1 MPQDVVEIIMHN
13 ELWMLLRPYRPLLI
27 GALLLQAVAGFS
39 SLVPWLALYQ
49 LIVSFPSTNTFW
61 LTIAVIGGIV
71 WLISQTI
78 AFHLTHL
85 MDAKL
90 TYQLRLA
97 LSEKMQKLPLNWFVS
112 QGKNGINQYV
122 QRDIKALHQLIAHA
136 PADIVQ
142 LMVVPVIAIIVL
154 STLNPFLLVFS
165 LIPLIIAYFC
175 FKQTQS
181 SRYQTYCEQRDEAM
195 KKLFED
201 YQLLA
206 ENPLVARQ
214 FPHKGIVDKTEKAL
228 FNFVFHFQNWVKRVG
243 LLGSLTQLLLSAT
256 LLTGWLLLG
265 ATIFEQALPL
275 ADLLLFILLLR
286 RIAEPVMA
294 MGHGGDALRV
304 AKKSAQRIQ
313 QLLNQPE
320 MQYGDLSTETISH
333 AVALTAHSV
342 CLSYGDKEILNNINF
357 EIKKGEFIAIVGPS
371 GAGKSSLLQ
380 LIARFMDVTSGEIF
394 VENKRLQTYSRNALN
409 QITTVVM
416 QNSQP
421 LPYSIK
427 DNLLLFNPHC
437 SEEQLQSAM
446 NETYFAEVVTNLP
459 RGLSTLINDETP
471 LSGGEAQRLAIA
483 RAFIA
488 NSPLLLADE
497 PSSALDPDN
506 AQHIF
511 NALKNKTMTRIIV
524 THSLVLAQQ
533 ANRVIF
539 MVDGRLVAM
548 GNHDDLLLNCER
560 YSDFVQKQGE
570 QNED

>member
-1 MPQDVVEIIMHN
+1 MYN
-13 ELWMLLRPYRPLLI
+13 ELWALLRPYRPLLI

-49 LIVSFPSTNTFW
+49 LLLSFPSSNTLW
-61 LTIAVIGGIV
+61 LTIAVIGGVV

-97 LSEKMQKLPLNWFVS
+97 LSEKMQKLPLNWFVN
-112 QGKNGINQYV
+112 QGKNGVNQYV

-142 LMVVPVIAIIVL
+142 FIVVPIIAIMVL
-154 STLNPFLLVFS
+154 STLNLSLLLFA

-181 SRYQTYCEQRDEAM
+181 SRYQIYCEQRDNAM
-195 KKLFED
+195 KTLFED

-214 FPHKGIVDKTEKAL
+214 FPHKGIISKTEKAL

-265 ATIFEQALPL
+265 AVTFEQRLPL

-294 MGHGGDALRV
+294 MGHGGDALRI
-304 AKKSAQRIQ
+304 AKQSALRIQ
-313 QLLNQPE
+313 QLLQQSE
-320 MQYGDLSTETISH
+320 MQYGEQSVEGISH
-333 AVALTAHSV
+333 HVALTADSV
-342 CLSYGDKEILNNINF
+342 CLFYGDKKILDNISF

-380 LIARFMDVTSGEIF
+380 LIARFMDATSGEILI
-394 VENKRLQTYSRNALN
+394 ENKRLQAYSRHALN

-427 DNLLLFNPHC
+427 DNLLLFNPYC
-437 SEEQLQSAM
+437 SEEQLQSAI
-446 NETYFAEVVTNLP
+446 NETRFAEVIELLP
-459 RGLSTLINDETP
+459 QGLSTIINDKMP

-488 NSPLLLADE
+488 NSPMLLADE

-511 NALKNKTMTRIIV
+511 NALKNKTMTRIVV
-524 THSLVLAQQ
+524 THSLALAQQ
-533 ANRVIF
+533 VNRVIF
-539 MVDGRLVAM
+539 MADGRLVAM
-548 GNHDDLLLNCER
+548 GNHDDLLLECER
-560 YSDFVQKQGE
+560 YRDFVQKQGE

>member
-1 MPQDVVEIIMHN
+1 MHN
-13 ELWMLLRPYRPLLI
+13 ELWALLRPYRPLLI
-27 GALLLQAVAGFS
+27 GALLLQVVAGFS

-49 LIVSFPSTNTFW
+49 LLLSFPSSNTLW
-61 LTIAVIGGIV
+61 LTIAVIGGMV

-112 QGKNGINQYV
+112 QGKNGVNQYV

-142 LMVVPVIAIIVL
+142 FIVVPVIAIVVL
-154 STLNPFLLVFS
+154 SILNISLLLFAV
-165 LIPLIIAYFC
+165 IPLIIAYFC

-181 SRYQTYCEQRDEAM
+181 SRYQTYCEQRDNAM
-195 KKLFED
+195 KTLFED

-214 FPHKGIVDKTEKAL
+214 FPHKGIISKTEKAL

-265 ATIFEQALPL
+265 VVTFEQRLPL

-294 MGHGGDALRV
+294 MGHGGDALRI
-304 AKKSAQRIQ
+304 AKQSAQQIQ
-313 QLLNQPE
+313 QLLQQSE
-320 MQYGDLSTETISH
+320 MQYGEQSVEGISH
-333 AVALTAHSV
+333 QVALTADSV
-342 CLSYGDKEILNNINF
+342 CLSYGDKKILNNINF

-380 LIARFMDVTSGEIF
+380 LIARFMDATSGEILI
-394 VENKRLQTYSRNALN
+394 ENKRLQAYSRHALN

-427 DNLLLFNPHC
+427 DNLLLFNPDC
-437 SEEQLQSAM
+437 NEEQLQSAI
-446 NETYFAEVVTNLP
+446 NETHFAEVIELLP
-459 RGLSTLINDETP
+459 QGLSTIINDETP

-511 NALKNKTMTRIIV
+511 NALKNKTMTRIVV
-524 THSLVLAQQ
+524 THSLALAQQ
-533 ANRVIF
+533 VNRVIF
-539 MVDGRLVAM
+539 MADGKLVAM
-548 GNHDDLLLNCER
+548 GNHDDLLLECER
-560 YSDFVQKQGE
+560 YRDFVQKQGE

>member
-1 MPQDVVEIIMHN
+1 MHN
-13 ELWMLLRPYRPLLI
+13 ELWALLRPYRPLLI

-49 LIVSFPSTNTFW
+49 LLLSFPSNNTLW
-61 LTIAVIGGIV
+61 LTIAVVGGVV

-90 TYQLRLA
+90 TYQLRLT
-97 LSEKMQKLPLNWFVS
+97 LSEKMQRLPLNWFIS
-112 QGKNGINQYV
+112 QGKNGVNQYV
-122 QRDIKALHQLIAHA
+122 QHDIKALHQLIAHA

-142 LMVVPVIAIIVL
+142 FIVVPVIAIIVL
-154 STLNPFLLVFS
+154 SILNLSLLLFAF
-165 LIPLIIAYFC
+165 IPLIIAYFC

-181 SRYQTYCEQRDEAM
+181 SHYQTYCEQRDRAM
-195 KKLFED
+195 KTLFED
-201 YQLLA
+201 YQRLA
-206 ENPLVARQ
+206 ENPLIARQ
-214 FPHKGIVDKTEKAL
+214 FPHKGIISKTEKAL

-243 LLGSLTQLLLSAT
+243 LLGSLTQILLSAT

-265 ATIFEQALPL
+265 TVIFEQVLPL

-294 MGHGGDALRV
+294 MGHGGDALRM

-313 QLLNQPE
+313 QLLQQPE
-320 MQYGDLSTETISH
+320 MQYGEQLLEQISH
-333 AVALTAHSV
+333 HVTLKVHSV
-342 CLSYGDKEILNNINF
+342 CLSYGDKKILDNINF

-371 GAGKSSLLQ
+371 GAGKSTLLQ
-380 LIARFMDVTSGEIF
+380 LIARFMDATSGEILI
-394 VENKRLQTYSRNALN
+394 ENKRLQTYSRHALN
-409 QITTVVM
+409 KITTVVM

-427 DNLLLFNPHC
+427 DNLLLFNPDC
-437 SEEQLQSAM
+437 SEEQLQSVI
-446 NETYFAEVVTNLP
+446 NETAFAEVIKRLP
-459 RGLSTLINDETP
+459 QGLSTIINDEMP

-506 AQHIF
+506 AQYIF
-511 NALKNKTMTRIIV
+511 NALKNKTMTRIVV

-533 ANRVIF
+533 VNRVIF

-548 GNHDDLLLNCER
+548 GNHNDLLLESEHYR
-560 YSDFVQKQGE
+560 DFIQKQGE
-570 QNED
+570 QNEG

>member
-1 MPQDVVEIIMHN
+1 MHN
-13 ELWMLLRPYRPLLI
+13 ELWALLRPYRPLLI

-49 LIVSFPSTNTFW
+49 LLLSFPSSNTLW
-61 LTIAVIGGIV
+61 LTIAVIGGVV

-112 QGKNGINQYV
+112 QGKNGVNQYV

-142 LMVVPVIAIIVL
+142 FIVVPVIAIMVL
-154 STLNPFLLVFS
+154 SILNLSLLLFA

-181 SRYQTYCEQRDEAM
+181 SRYQTYCEQRDSAM
-195 KKLFED
+195 KALFED

-214 FPHKGIVDKTEKAL
+214 FPHKGIISKTEKAL

-265 ATIFEQALPL
+265 AVTFEQTLPL

-294 MGHGGDALRV
+294 MGHGGDALRI

-313 QLLNQPE
+313 QLLQQPE
-320 MQYGDLSTETISH
+320 IQYGEQSVESISH
-333 AVALTAHSV
+333 HVALTADSV
-342 CLSYGDKEILNNINF
+342 CLSYGDKKILNNINF

-380 LIARFMDVTSGEIF
+380 LIARFMDATSGEILI
-394 VENKRLQTYSRNALN
+394 ENKRLQAYSRHALN

-427 DNLLLFNPHC
+427 DNLLLFNPDC
-437 SEEQLQSAM
+437 NEEQLQSAI
-446 NETYFAEVVTNLP
+446 NDTHFAEVIELLP
-459 RGLSTLINDETP
+459 QGLSTIINDEMP

-511 NALKNKTMTRIIV
+511 NALKNKTMTRIVV
-524 THSLVLAQQ
+524 THSLALAQQ
-533 ANRVIF
+533 VNRVIF
-539 MVDGRLVAM
+539 MVDGKLVAM
-548 GNHDDLLLNCER
+548 GNHDDLLLECER
-560 YSDFVQKQGE
+560 YRDFVQKQGE

>member
-1 MPQDVVEIIMHN
+1 MHN
-13 ELWMLLRPYRPLLI
+13 ELWALLRPYRPLLI
-27 GALLLQAVAGFS
+27 GALLLQVVAGFS

-49 LIVSFPSTNTFW
+49 LLLSFPSSNTLW
-61 LTIAVIGGIV
+61 LTIAVIGGVV

-142 LMVVPVIAIIVL
+142 FIVVPVIAIIVL
-154 STLNPFLLVFS
+154 STINLFLLLFA

-181 SRYQTYCEQRDEAM
+181 SRYQVYCEQRDSAM
-195 KKLFED
+195 KTLFED

-214 FPHKGIVDKTEKAL
+214 FPHKGIISKTEKAL

-265 ATIFEQALPL
+265 AVTFEQRLPL

-294 MGHGGDALRV
+294 MGHGGDALRI
-304 AKKSAQRIQ
+304 AKQSAQRTQ
-313 QLLNQPE
+313 QLLQQSE
-320 MQYGDLSTETISH
+320 MQYGEQSVEGISH
-333 AVALTAHSV
+333 QVALTADSV
-342 CLSYGDKEILNNINF
+342 CLSYGDKKILNNINF

-380 LIARFMDVTSGEIF
+380 LIARFMDATSGEILI
-394 VENKRLQTYSRNALN
+394 ENKRLQAYSRHALN

-427 DNLLLFNPHC
+427 DNLLLFNPNC
-437 SEEQLQSAM
+437 NEEQLQSVI
-446 NETYFAEVVTNLP
+446 NETHFAEVIELLP
-459 RGLSTLINDETP
+459 QGLSTIINDETP

-511 NALKNKTMTRIIV
+511 NALKNKTMTRIVV
-524 THSLVLAQQ
+524 THSLALAQQ
-533 ANRVIF
+533 VNRVIF
-539 MVDGRLVAM
+539 MADGRLVAM
-548 GNHDDLLLNCER
+548 GNHDDLLLECER
-560 YSDFVQKQGE
+560 YRDFVQKQGE

>member
-1 MPQDVVEIIMHN
+1 MHN
-13 ELWMLLRPYRPLLI
+13 ELWALLRPYRPLLI
-27 GALLLQAVAGFS
+27 GALLLQVVAGFS

-49 LIVSFPSTNTFW
+49 LLLSFPSSNTLW
-61 LTIAVIGGIV
+61 LTIAVIGGVV

-142 LMVVPVIAIIVL
+142 FIVVPVIAIIVL
-154 STLNPFLLVFS
+154 STVNLFLLLFA

-181 SRYQTYCEQRDEAM
+181 SRYQAYCEQRDSAM
-195 KKLFED
+195 KTLFED

-214 FPHKGIVDKTEKAL
+214 FPHKGIISKTEKAL

-265 ATIFEQALPL
+265 AVTFEQRLPL

-294 MGHGGDALRV
+294 MGHGGDALRI
-304 AKKSAQRIQ
+304 AKQSAQRTQ
-313 QLLNQPE
+313 QLLQQSE
-320 MQYGDLSTETISH
+320 MQYGEQSVEGISH
-333 AVALTAHSV
+333 QVALTADSV
-342 CLSYGDKEILNNINF
+342 CLSYGDKKILNNINF

-380 LIARFMDVTSGEIF
+380 LIARFMDATSGEILI
-394 VENKRLQTYSRNALN
+394 ENKRLQAYSRHALN

-427 DNLLLFNPHC
+427 DNLLLFNPNC
-437 SEEQLQSAM
+437 NEEQLQSVI
-446 NETYFAEVVTNLP
+446 NETHFAEVIELLP
-459 RGLSTLINDETP
+459 QGLSTIINDETP

-506 AQHIF
+506 AKHIF
-511 NALKNKTMTRIIV
+511 NALKNKTMTRIVV
-524 THSLVLAQQ
+524 THSLALAQQ
-533 ANRVIF
+533 VNRVIF
-539 MVDGRLVAM
+539 MADGKLVAM
-548 GNHDDLLLNCER
+548 GNHDDLLLECER
-560 YSDFVQKQGE
+560 YRDFVQKQGE

>member
-1 MPQDVVEIIMHN
+1 MHN
-13 ELWMLLRPYRPLLI
+13 ELWALLRPYRPLLI
-27 GALLLQAVAGFS
+27 GALLLQVVAGFS

-49 LIVSFPSTNTFW
+49 LLLSFPSSNTLW
-61 LTIAVIGGIV
+61 LTIAVIGGVV

-142 LMVVPVIAIIVL
+142 FIVVPVIAIIVL
-154 STLNPFLLVFS
+154 STVNLFLLLFA

-181 SRYQTYCEQRDEAM
+181 SRYQVYCEQRDSAM
-195 KKLFED
+195 KTLFED

-214 FPHKGIVDKTEKAL
+214 FPHKGIISKTEKAL

-265 ATIFEQALPL
+265 AVTFEQRLPL

-294 MGHGGDALRV
+294 MGHGGDALRI
-304 AKKSAQRIQ
+304 AKQSAQRTQ
-313 QLLNQPE
+313 QLLQQSE
-320 MQYGDLSTETISH
+320 MQYGEQSVEGISH
-333 AVALTAHSV
+333 QVALSADSV
-342 CLSYGDKEILNNINF
+342 CLSYGDKKILNNINF

-380 LIARFMDVTSGEIF
+380 LIARFMDATSGEILI
-394 VENKRLQTYSRNALN
+394 ENKRLQAYSRHALN

-427 DNLLLFNPHC
+427 DNLLLFNPYC
-437 SEEQLQSAM
+437 SEEQLQSAV
-446 NETYFAEVVTNLP
+446 NETHFAEVISLLP
-459 RGLSTLINDETP
+459 QGLSTIINDETP

-511 NALKNKTMTRIIV
+511 NALKNKTMTRIVV
-524 THSLVLAQQ
+524 THSLALAQQ
-533 ANRVIF
+533 VNRVIF
-539 MVDGRLVAM
+539 MADGRLVAM
-548 GNHDDLLLNCER
+548 GNHDDLLLESER
-560 YSDFVQKQGE
+560 YRDFVQKQGE

>member
-1 MPQDVVEIIMHN
+1 MHN
-13 ELWMLLRPYRPLLI
+13 ELWALLRPYHPLLI

-49 LIVSFPSTNTFW
+49 LLLSFPSSNTLW
-61 LTIAVIGGIV
+61 LTIAVIGGVV

-112 QGKNGINQYV
+112 QGKNGVNQYV

-142 LMVVPVIAIIVL
+142 FIVVPVIAIMVL
-154 STLNPFLLVFS
+154 SILNLSLLLFA

-181 SRYQTYCEQRDEAM
+181 SRYQTYCEQRDSAM
-195 KKLFED
+195 KALFED

-214 FPHKGIVDKTEKAL
+214 FPHKGIISKTEKAL

-265 ATIFEQALPL
+265 AVTFEQTLPL

-294 MGHGGDALRV
+294 MGHGGDALRI
-304 AKKSAQRIQ
+304 AKQSAQQIQ
-313 QLLNQPE
+313 QLLQQSE
-320 MQYGDLSTETISH
+320 MQYGEQSVESISH
-333 AVALTAHSV
+333 QVALTADSV
-342 CLSYGDKEILNNINF
+342 CLAYGDKKILNNINF

-380 LIARFMDVTSGEIF
+380 LIARFMDATSGEILI
-394 VENKRLQTYSRNALN
+394 ENKRLQAYSRHALN

-427 DNLLLFNPHC
+427 DNLLLFNPNC
-437 SEEQLQSAM
+437 NEEQLQSAI
-446 NETYFAEVVTNLP
+446 NDTHFAEVIELLP
-459 RGLSTLINDETP
+459 QGLSTIINDEMP

-511 NALKNKTMTRIIV
+511 NALKNKTMTRIVV
-524 THSLVLAQQ
+524 THSLALAQQ
-533 ANRVIF
+533 VNRVIF
-539 MVDGRLVAM
+539 MVDGKLVAM
-548 GNHDDLLLNCER
+548 GNHDDLLLECER
-560 YSDFVQKQGE
+560 YRDFVQKQGE

>member
-1 MPQDVVEIIMHN
+1 
-13 ELWMLLRPYRPLLI
+13 
-27 GALLLQAVAGFS
+27 
-39 SLVPWLALYQ
+39 
-49 LIVSFPSTNTFW
+49 
-61 LTIAVIGGIV
+61 
-71 WLISQTI
+71 
-78 AFHLTHL
+78 
-85 MDAKL
+85 
-90 TYQLRLA
+90 
-97 LSEKMQKLPLNWFVS
+97 MQKLPLNWFVS
-112 QGKNGINQYV
+112 QGKNGVNQYV

-142 LMVVPVIAIIVL
+142 FIVVPVIAIMVL
-154 STLNPFLLVFS
+154 SILNLSLLLFA

-181 SRYQTYCEQRDEAM
+181 SRYQTYCEQRDSAM
-195 KKLFED
+195 KALFED

-214 FPHKGIVDKTEKAL
+214 FPHKGIISKTEKAL

-256 LLTGWLLLG
+256 LLSGWLLLG
-265 ATIFEQALPL
+265 AVTFEQTLPL

-313 QLLNQPE
+313 QLLQQSE
-320 MQYGDLSTETISH
+320 MQYGEQSVEGISH
-333 AVALTAHSV
+333 HVALTADSV
-342 CLSYGDKEILNNINF
+342 CLAYGDKKILDNINF

-380 LIARFMDVTSGEIF
+380 LIARFMDATSGEILI
-394 VENKRLQTYSRNALN
+394 ENKRLQAYSRHALN

-427 DNLLLFNPHC
+427 DNLLLFNPDC
-437 SEEQLQSAM
+437 REEQLQSAI
-446 NETYFAEVVTNLP
+446 NDTNFAEVIELLP
-459 RGLSTLINDETP
+459 QGLSTIINDEMP

-506 AQHIF
+506 ALHIF
-511 NALKNKTMTRIIV
+511 NALKNKTMTRIVV
-524 THSLVLAQQ
+524 THSLALAQQ
-533 ANRVIF
+533 VNRVIF

-548 GNHDDLLLNCER
+548 GNHDDLLLECER
-560 YSDFVQKQGE
+560 YRDFVQKQGE

>member
-1 MPQDVVEIIMHN
+1 MHN
-13 ELWMLLRPYRPLLI
+13 ELWALLRPYRPLLI
-27 GALLLQAVAGFS
+27 GALLLQVVAGFS

-49 LIVSFPSTNTFW
+49 LLLSFPSSNTLW
-61 LTIAVIGGIV
+61 LTIAVIGGVV

-142 LMVVPVIAIIVL
+142 LIVVPVIAIIVL
-154 STLNPFLLVFS
+154 STVNLFLLLFA

-181 SRYQTYCEQRDEAM
+181 SRYQVYCEQRDSAM
-195 KKLFED
+195 KTLFED

-214 FPHKGIVDKTEKAL
+214 FPHKGIISKTEKAL

-265 ATIFEQALPL
+265 AVTFEQRLPL

-294 MGHGGDALRV
+294 MGHGGDALRI
-304 AKKSAQRIQ
+304 AKQSAQRTQ
-313 QLLNQPE
+313 QLLQQSE
-320 MQYGDLSTETISH
+320 MQYGEQSVEGISH
-333 AVALTAHSV
+333 QVALSADSV
-342 CLSYGDKEILNNINF
+342 CLSYGDKKILNNINF

-380 LIARFMDVTSGEIF
+380 LIARFMDATSGEILI
-394 VENKRLQTYSRNALN
+394 ENKRLQAYSRHALN

-427 DNLLLFNPHC
+427 DNLLLFNPYC
-437 SEEQLQSAM
+437 SEEQLQSAV
-446 NETYFAEVVTNLP
+446 NETYFAEVIELLP
-459 RGLSTLINDETP
+459 QGLSTIINDETP

-511 NALKNKTMTRIIV
+511 NALKNKTMTRIVV
-524 THSLVLAQQ
+524 THSLALAQQ
-533 ANRVIF
+533 VNRVIF
-539 MVDGRLVAM
+539 MADGKLVAM
-548 GNHDDLLLNCER
+548 GNHDDLLLECER
-560 YSDFVQKQGE
+560 YRDFVQKQGE

>member
-1 MPQDVVEIIMHN
+1 MHN
-13 ELWMLLRPYRPLLI
+13 ELWALLRPYRPLLI

-49 LIVSFPSTNTFW
+49 LLLSFPSSNTLW
-61 LTIAVIGGIV
+61 LTIAVIGGVV

-142 LMVVPVIAIIVL
+142 FIVVPVIAIIVL
-154 STLNPFLLVFS
+154 STVNLFLLLFA

-181 SRYQTYCEQRDEAM
+181 SRYQTYCEQRDSAM
-195 KKLFED
+195 KTLFED

-214 FPHKGIVDKTEKAL
+214 FPHKGIISKTEKAL

-265 ATIFEQALPL
+265 AVSFEQRLPL

-294 MGHGGDALRV
+294 MGHGGDALRI
-304 AKKSAQRIQ
+304 AKQSAQRIQ
-313 QLLNQPE
+313 QLLQQSE
-320 MQYGDLSTETISH
+320 MQYGEQSIEGISH
-333 AVALTAHSV
+333 QVALTADSV
-342 CLSYGDKEILNNINF
+342 CLSYGDKKILNNINF

-380 LIARFMDVTSGEIF
+380 LIARFMNATSGEILI
-394 VENKRLQTYSRNALN
+394 ENKRLQAYSRHALN

-427 DNLLLFNPHC
+427 DNLLLFNPDC
-437 SEEQLQSAM
+437 NEEQLQSAI
-446 NETYFAEVVTNLP
+446 NETHFAEVIELLP
-459 RGLSTLINDETP
+459 QGLSTIINDETP

-511 NALKNKTMTRIIV
+511 NALKNKTMTRIVV
-524 THSLVLAQQ
+524 THSLALAQQ
-533 ANRVIF
+533 VNRVIF
-539 MVDGRLVAM
+539 MADGKLVAM
-548 GNHDDLLLNCER
+548 GNHDDLLLECER
-560 YSDFVQKQGE
+560 YRDFVQKQGE

>member
-1 MPQDVVEIIMHN
+1 MHN
-13 ELWMLLRPYRPLLI
+13 ELWALLRPYRPLLI

-49 LIVSFPSTNTFW
+49 LLLSFPFNNTLW
-61 LTIAVIGGIV
+61 LTIAVIGGVV

-97 LSEKMQKLPLNWFVS
+97 LSEKMQRLPLNWFIS
-112 QGKNGINQYV
+112 QGKNGVSQYV
-122 QRDIKALHQLIAHA
+122 QHDIKALHQLIAHA

-142 LMVVPVIAIIVL
+142 FIVVPVIAIIVL
-154 STLNPFLLVFS
+154 SILNFS
-165 LIPLIIAYFC
+165 LLLFAFIPLIIAYFC

-181 SRYQTYCEQRDEAM
+181 SRYQTYCEQRDRAM
-195 KKLFED
+195 KTLFED
-201 YQLLA
+201 YQCLA
-206 ENPLVARQ
+206 ENSLIARQ
-214 FPHKGIVDKTEKAL
+214 FPHKGIISKTEKAL

-243 LLGSLTQLLLSAT
+243 LLGSLTQILLSAT

-265 ATIFEQALPL
+265 TIIFEQVLPL

-286 RIAEPVMA
+286 RIAEPVMV
-294 MGHGGDALRV
+294 MGHGGDALRM

-313 QLLNQPE
+313 QLLQQPE
-320 MQYGDLSTETISH
+320 MQYGEQFLEQISH
-333 AVALTAHSV
+333 HVTLKVNSV
-342 CLSYGDKEILNNINF
+342 CLSYGDKKILDNINI

-371 GAGKSSLLQ
+371 GAGKSTLLQ
-380 LIARFMDVTSGEIF
+380 LIARFMDATSGEILI
-394 VENKRLQTYSRNALN
+394 ENKHLQTYSRHALN
-409 QITTVVM
+409 KITTVVM

-437 SEEQLQSAM
+437 SEEQLQSTI
-446 NETYFAEVVTNLP
+446 NETAFTEVIKRLP
-459 RGLSTLINDETP
+459 QGLSTIINDEMP

-506 AQHIF
+506 AQYIF
-511 NALKNKTMTRIIV
+511 NALKNKTMTRIVV
-524 THSLVLAQQ
+524 THSLALAQQ
-533 ANRVIF
+533 VNRVIF
-539 MVDGRLVAM
+539 MADGRLVAM
-548 GNHDDLLLNCER
+548 GNHNDLLLKSEHYR
-560 YSDFVQKQGE
+560 DFIQKQGE
-570 QNED
+570 QNEG

>member
-1 MPQDVVEIIMHN
+1 MHN
-13 ELWMLLRPYRPLLI
+13 ELWALLRPYRPLLI
-27 GALLLQAVAGFS
+27 GALLLQVVAGFS

-49 LIVSFPSTNTFW
+49 LLLSFPSSNTLW
-61 LTIAVIGGIV
+61 LTIAVIGGVV

-142 LMVVPVIAIIVL
+142 FIVVPVIAIIVL
-154 STLNPFLLVFS
+154 STVNLFLLLFA

-181 SRYQTYCEQRDEAM
+181 SRYQVYCEQRDSAM
-195 KKLFED
+195 KTLFED

-214 FPHKGIVDKTEKAL
+214 FPHKGIISKTEKAL

-265 ATIFEQALPL
+265 AVTFEQRLPL

-294 MGHGGDALRV
+294 MGHGGDALRI
-304 AKKSAQRIQ
+304 AKQSAQRTQ
-313 QLLNQPE
+313 QLLQQSE
-320 MQYGDLSTETISH
+320 MQYGEQSVEGISH
-333 AVALTAHSV
+333 QVALMADSV
-342 CLSYGDKEILNNINF
+342 CLSYGDKKILNNINF

-380 LIARFMDVTSGEIF
+380 LIARFMDATSGEILI
-394 VENKRLQTYSRNALN
+394 ENKRLQAYSRHALN

-427 DNLLLFNPHC
+427 DNLLLFNPNFN
-437 SEEQLQSAM
+437 EEQLQSVI
-446 NETYFAEVVTNLP
+446 NETHFAEVIELLP
-459 RGLSTLINDETP
+459 QGLSTIINDETP

-511 NALKNKTMTRIIV
+511 NALKNKTMTRIVV
-524 THSLVLAQQ
+524 THSLALAQQ
-533 ANRVIF
+533 VNRVIF
-539 MVDGRLVAM
+539 MADGKLVAM
-548 GNHDDLLLNCER
+548 GNHDDLLLECEHYR
-560 YSDFVQKQGE
+560 DFVQKQGE

>member
-1 MPQDVVEIIMHN
+1 MHN
-13 ELWMLLRPYRPLLI
+13 ELWALLRPYRPLLI

-49 LIVSFPSTNTFW
+49 LLLSFPSSNTLW
-61 LTIAVIGGIV
+61 LTIAVIGGVV

-142 LMVVPVIAIIVL
+142 FIVVPVIAIIVL
-154 STLNPFLLVFS
+154 STVNLFLLLFA

-181 SRYQTYCEQRDEAM
+181 SRYQVYCEQRDSAM
-195 KKLFED
+195 KTLFED

-214 FPHKGIVDKTEKAL
+214 FPHKGIISKTEKAL

-265 ATIFEQALPL
+265 AVTFEQRLPL

-294 MGHGGDALRV
+294 MGHGGDALRI
-304 AKKSAQRIQ
+304 AKQSAQRTQ
-313 QLLNQPE
+313 QLLQQSE
-320 MQYGDLSTETISH
+320 MQYGEQSVEGISH
-333 AVALTAHSV
+333 QVALMADSV
-342 CLSYGDKEILNNINF
+342 CLSYGDKKILNNINF

-380 LIARFMDVTSGEIF
+380 LIARFMDATSGEILI
-394 VENKRLQTYSRNALN
+394 ENKRLQAYSRHALN

-427 DNLLLFNPHC
+427 DNLLLFNPNFN
-437 SEEQLQSAM
+437 EEQLQSVI
-446 NETYFAEVVTNLP
+446 NETHFAEVIELLP
-459 RGLSTLINDETP
+459 QGLSTIINDETP

-511 NALKNKTMTRIIV
+511 NALKNKTMTRIVV
-524 THSLVLAQQ
+524 THSLALAQQ
-533 ANRVIF
+533 VNRVIF
-539 MVDGRLVAM
+539 MADGKLVAM
-548 GNHDDLLLNCER
+548 GNHDDLLLECER
-560 YSDFVQKQGE
+560 YRDFVQKQGE

>member
-1 MPQDVVEIIMHN
+1 MHN
-13 ELWMLLRPYRPLLI
+13 ELWALLRPYRPLLI

-49 LIVSFPSTNTFW
+49 LLLSFPSSNTLW
-61 LTIAVIGGIV
+61 LTIAVIGGVV

-112 QGKNGINQYV
+112 QGKNGVNQYV

-142 LMVVPVIAIIVL
+142 FIVVPIIAIMVL
-154 STLNPFLLVFS
+154 SILNLSLLLFA

-181 SRYQTYCEQRDEAM
+181 SRYQTYCEQRDSAM
-195 KKLFED
+195 KALFED

-214 FPHKGIVDKTEKAL
+214 FPHKGIISKTEKAL

-265 ATIFEQALPL
+265 AVTFEQTLPL

-313 QLLNQPE
+313 QLLQQPE
-320 MQYGDLSTETISH
+320 IQYGEQSVESISH
-333 AVALTAHSV
+333 HVALTADSV
-342 CLSYGDKEILNNINF
+342 CLAYGDKKILDNINF

-380 LIARFMDVTSGEIF
+380 LIARFMDATSGEILI
-394 VENKRLQTYSRNALN
+394 ENKRLQAYSRHALN

-427 DNLLLFNPHC
+427 DNLLLFNPDC
-437 SEEQLQSAM
+437 REEQLQSAI
-446 NETYFAEVVTNLP
+446 NDTNFAEVIELLP
-459 RGLSTLINDETP
+459 QGLSTIINDEMP

-506 AQHIF
+506 ALHIF
-511 NALKNKTMTRIIV
+511 NALKNKTMTRIVV
-524 THSLVLAQQ
+524 THSLALAQQ
-533 ANRVIF
+533 VNRVIF

-548 GNHDDLLLNCER
+548 GNHDDLLLECER
-560 YSDFVQKQGE
+560 YRDFVQKQGE

>member
-1 MPQDVVEIIMHN
+1 MHN
-13 ELWMLLRPYRPLLI
+13 ELWALLRPYRPLLI
-27 GALLLQAVAGFS
+27 GALLLQVVAGFS

-49 LIVSFPSTNTFW
+49 LLLSFPSSNTLW
-61 LTIAVIGGIV
+61 LTIAVIGGMV

-112 QGKNGINQYV
+112 QGKNGVNQYV

-136 PADIVQ
+136 SADIVQ
-142 LMVVPVIAIIVL
+142 FIVVPVIAIVVL
-154 STLNPFLLVFS
+154 SILNISLLLFAV
-165 LIPLIIAYFC
+165 IPLIIAYFC

-181 SRYQTYCEQRDEAM
+181 SRYQTYCEQRDNAM
-195 KKLFED
+195 KTLFED

-214 FPHKGIVDKTEKAL
+214 FPHKGIISKTEKAL

-265 ATIFEQALPL
+265 VVTFEQRLPL

-294 MGHGGDALRV
+294 MGHGGDALRI
-304 AKKSAQRIQ
+304 AKQSAQQIQ
-313 QLLNQPE
+313 QLLQQSE
-320 MQYGDLSTETISH
+320 MQYGEQSVEGISH
-333 AVALTAHSV
+333 QVALTADSV
-342 CLSYGDKEILNNINF
+342 CLSYGDKKILNNINF

-380 LIARFMDVTSGEIF
+380 LIARFMDATSGEILI
-394 VENKRLQTYSRNALN
+394 ENKRLQAYSRHALN

-427 DNLLLFNPHC
+427 DNLLLFNPDC
-437 SEEQLQSAM
+437 NEEQLQSAI
-446 NETYFAEVVTNLP
+446 NETHFAEVIELLP
-459 RGLSTLINDETP
+459 QGLSTIINDETP

-511 NALKNKTMTRIIV
+511 NALKNKTMTRIVV
-524 THSLVLAQQ
+524 THSLALAQQ
-533 ANRVIF
+533 VNRVIF
-539 MVDGRLVAM
+539 MADGKLVAM
-548 GNHDDLLLNCER
+548 GNHDDLLLECER
-560 YSDFVQKQGE
+560 YRDFVQKQGE

>member
-1 MPQDVVEIIMHN
+1 MHN
-13 ELWMLLRPYRPLLI
+13 ELWALLRPYRPLLI

-49 LIVSFPSTNTFW
+49 LLLSFPSSNTLW
-61 LTIAVIGGIV
+61 LTIAVIGGVV

-142 LMVVPVIAIIVL
+142 FIVVPVIAIMVL
-154 STLNPFLLVFS
+154 SILNLSLLLFA

-181 SRYQTYCEQRDEAM
+181 LRYQTYCEQRDSAM
-195 KKLFED
+195 KVLFED

-214 FPHKGIVDKTEKAL
+214 FPHKGIISKTEKAL

-265 ATIFEQALPL
+265 AATFEQRLPL

-294 MGHGGDALRV
+294 MGHGGDALRI
-304 AKKSAQRIQ
+304 AKQSAQQIQ
-313 QLLNQPE
+313 QLLQQSE
-320 MQYGDLSTETISH
+320 MQYGEQSVEGISH
-333 AVALTAHSV
+333 QVALTADSV
-342 CLSYGDKEILNNINF
+342 CLSYGDKKILDNINF

-380 LIARFMDVTSGEIF
+380 LIARFMDATSGEILI
-394 VENKRLQTYSRNALN
+394 ENTRLQAYSRHALN

-427 DNLLLFNPHC
+427 DNLLLFNPDC
-437 SEEQLQSAM
+437 SEELLQSAI
-446 NETYFAEVVTNLP
+446 NETHFAEVIELLP
-459 RGLSTLINDETP
+459 QGLSTIINDETP

-511 NALKNKTMTRIIV
+511 NALKNKTMTRIVV
-524 THSLVLAQQ
+524 THSLALAQQ
-533 ANRVIF
+533 VNRVIF
-539 MVDGRLVAM
+539 MADGRLVAM
-548 GNHDDLLLNCER
+548 GNHDDLLLECER
-560 YSDFVQKQGE
+560 YRDFVQKQGE

>member
-1 MPQDVVEIIMHN
+1 MHN
-13 ELWMLLRPYRPLLI
+13 ELWALLRPYRPLLI

-49 LIVSFPSTNTFW
+49 LLLSFPSSNTLW

-112 QGKNGINQYV
+112 QGKNGVNQYV
-122 QRDIKALHQLIAHA
+122 QRDIKALHQLIAHV

-142 LMVVPVIAIIVL
+142 FIVVPVIAIMVL
-154 STLNPFLLVFS
+154 SILNLSLLLFA

-181 SRYQTYCEQRDEAM
+181 SRYQTYCEQRDSAM
-195 KKLFED
+195 KAFFED

-214 FPHKGIVDKTEKAL
+214 FPHKGIISKTEKAL

-265 ATIFEQALPL
+265 AVTFEQTLPL

-313 QLLNQPE
+313 QLLQQPE
-320 MQYGDLSTETISH
+320 IQYGEQSVESISH
-333 AVALTAHSV
+333 HVALTADSV
-342 CLSYGDKEILNNINF
+342 CLAYGDKKILDNINF

-380 LIARFMDVTSGEIF
+380 LIARFMDATSGEILI
-394 VENKRLQTYSRNALN
+394 ENKRLQAYSRHALN

-427 DNLLLFNPHC
+427 DNLLLFNPDC
-437 SEEQLQSAM
+437 REEQLQSAI
-446 NETYFAEVVTNLP
+446 NETHFAEVIELLP
-459 RGLSTLINDETP
+459 QGLSTIINDETP

-511 NALKNKTMTRIIV
+511 NALKNKTMTRIVV
-524 THSLVLAQQ
+524 THSLALAQQ
-533 ANRVIF
+533 VNRVIF
-539 MVDGRLVAM
+539 MADGKLVAM
-548 GNHDDLLLNCER
+548 GNHDDLLLECER
-560 YSDFVQKQGE
+560 YRDFVQKQGE

>member
-1 MPQDVVEIIMHN
+1 MHN
-13 ELWMLLRPYRPLLI
+13 ELWALLRPYRPLLI

-49 LIVSFPSTNTFW
+49 LLLSFPSSNTLW
-61 LTIAVIGGIV
+61 LTIAVIGGTV

-112 QGKNGINQYV
+112 QGKNGVNQYV

-142 LMVVPVIAIIVL
+142 FIVVPVIAIMVL
-154 STLNPFLLVFS
+154 SILNLSLLLFA

-181 SRYQTYCEQRDEAM
+181 SRYQTYCEQRDSAM
-195 KKLFED
+195 KALFED

-214 FPHKGIVDKTEKAL
+214 FPHKGIISKTEKAL

-265 ATIFEQALPL
+265 AVTFEQTLPL
-275 ADLLLFILLLR
+275 TDLLLFILLLR

-313 QLLNQPE
+313 QLLQQPE
-320 MQYGDLSTETISH
+320 IQYGEQSVESISH
-333 AVALTAHSV
+333 HVALTADSV
-342 CLSYGDKEILNNINF
+342 CLAYGDKKILDNINF

-380 LIARFMDVTSGEIF
+380 LIARFMDATSGEILI
-394 VENKRLQTYSRNALN
+394 ENKRLQAYSRHALN

-427 DNLLLFNPHC
+427 DNLLLFNPDC
-437 SEEQLQSAM
+437 REEQLQSAI
-446 NETYFAEVVTNLP
+446 NETHFAEVIELLP
-459 RGLSTLINDETP
+459 QGLSTIINDETP

-511 NALKNKTMTRIIV
+511 NALKNKTMTRIVV
-524 THSLVLAQQ
+524 THSLALAQQ
-533 ANRVIF
+533 VNRVIF
-539 MVDGRLVAM
+539 MADGKLVAM
-548 GNHDDLLLNCER
+548 GNHDDLLLECER
-560 YSDFVQKQGE
+560 YRDFVQKQGE

>member
-1 MPQDVVEIIMHN
+1 MHN
-13 ELWMLLRPYRPLLI
+13 ELWALLRPYRPLLI
-27 GALLLQAVAGFS
+27 GALLLQVVAGFS

-49 LIVSFPSTNTFW
+49 LLLSFPSSNTLW
-61 LTIAVIGGIV
+61 LTIAVIGGVV

-142 LMVVPVIAIIVL
+142 FIVVPVIAIIVL
-154 STLNPFLLVFS
+154 STINLFLLLFA

-181 SRYQTYCEQRDEAM
+181 SRYQVYCEQRDSAM
-195 KKLFED
+195 KTLFED

-214 FPHKGIVDKTEKAL
+214 FPHKGIISKTEKAL
-228 FNFVFHFQNWVKRVG
+228 FNFVFYFQNWVKRVG

-265 ATIFEQALPL
+265 AVTFEQRLPL

-294 MGHGGDALRV
+294 MGHGGDALCI
-304 AKKSAQRIQ
+304 AKQSAQRTQ
-313 QLLNQPE
+313 QLLQQSE
-320 MQYGDLSTETISH
+320 MQYGEQSVEGISH
-333 AVALTAHSV
+333 QVALTADSV
-342 CLSYGDKEILNNINF
+342 CLSYGDKKILNNINF

-380 LIARFMDVTSGEIF
+380 LIARFMDATSGEILI
-394 VENKRLQTYSRNALN
+394 ENKRLQAYSRHALN

-427 DNLLLFNPHC
+427 DNLLLFNPNC
-437 SEEQLQSAM
+437 NEEQLQSVI
-446 NETYFAEVVTNLP
+446 NETHFAEVIELLP
-459 RGLSTLINDETP
+459 QGLSTIINDETP

-511 NALKNKTMTRIIV
+511 NALKNKTMTRIVV
-524 THSLVLAQQ
+524 THSLALAQQ
-533 ANRVIF
+533 VNRVIF
-539 MVDGRLVAM
+539 MADGKLVAM
-548 GNHDDLLLNCER
+548 GNHDDLLLECER
-560 YSDFVQKQGE
+560 YRDFVQKQGE

>member
-1 MPQDVVEIIMHN
+1 MHN
-13 ELWMLLRPYRPLLI
+13 ELWALLRPYRPLLI

-49 LIVSFPSTNTFW
+49 LLLSFPSSNTLW

-112 QGKNGINQYV
+112 QGKNGVNQYV

-142 LMVVPVIAIIVL
+142 FIVVPVIAIMVL
-154 STLNPFLLVFS
+154 SILNLSLLLFA

-181 SRYQTYCEQRDEAM
+181 SRYQTYCEQRDSAM
-195 KKLFED
+195 KALFED

-214 FPHKGIVDKTEKAL
+214 FPHKGIISKTEKAL

-265 ATIFEQALPL
+265 AVTFEQTLPL

-294 MGHGGDALRV
+294 MGYGGDALRV

-313 QLLNQPE
+313 QLLQQPE
-320 MQYGDLSTETISH
+320 IQYGEQSVESISH
-333 AVALTAHSV
+333 HVALTVDSV
-342 CLSYGDKEILNNINF
+342 CLAYGDKKILDNINF

-380 LIARFMDVTSGEIF
+380 LIARFMDATSGEILI
-394 VENKRLQTYSRNALN
+394 ENKRLQAYSRHALN

-427 DNLLLFNPHC
+427 DNLLLFNPDC
-437 SEEQLQSAM
+437 REEQLQSAI
-446 NETYFAEVVTNLP
+446 NETHFAEVIELLP
-459 RGLSTLINDETP
+459 QGLSTIINDETP

-511 NALKNKTMTRIIV
+511 NALKNKTMTRIVV
-524 THSLVLAQQ
+524 THSLALAQQ
-533 ANRVIF
+533 VNRVIF
-539 MVDGRLVAM
+539 MADGKLVAM
-548 GNHDDLLLNCER
+548 GNHDDLLLECER
-560 YSDFVQKQGE
+560 YRDFVQKQGE

>member
-1 MPQDVVEIIMHN
+1 MHN
-13 ELWMLLRPYRPLLI
+13 ELWALLRPYRPLLI

-49 LIVSFPSTNTFW
+49 LLLSFPSSNTLW
-61 LTIAVIGGIV
+61 LTIAVIGGVV

-142 LMVVPVIAIIVL
+142 FIVVPVIAIMVL
-154 STLNPFLLVFS
+154 SILNLSLLLFA

-181 SRYQTYCEQRDEAM
+181 SRYQTYCEQRDSAM
-195 KKLFED
+195 KALFED

-214 FPHKGIVDKTEKAL
+214 FPHKGIISKTEKAL

-265 ATIFEQALPL
+265 AATFEQRLPL

-294 MGHGGDALRV
+294 MGHGGDALRI
-304 AKKSAQRIQ
+304 AKQSAQQIQ
-313 QLLNQPE
+313 QLLQQSE
-320 MQYGDLSTETISH
+320 MQYGEQSVEGISH
-333 AVALTAHSV
+333 HVALTADSV
-342 CLSYGDKEILNNINF
+342 CLAYGDKKILDNINF

-380 LIARFMDVTSGEIF
+380 LIARFMDATSGEILI
-394 VENKRLQTYSRNALN
+394 ENKRLQAYSRHALN
-409 QITTVVM
+409 QIATVVM

-427 DNLLLFNPHC
+427 DNLLLFNPDC
-437 SEEQLQSAM
+437 NEEQLQSAI
-446 NETYFAEVVTNLP
+446 NETHFAEVIELLP
-459 RGLSTLINDETP
+459 QGLSTIINDETP

-511 NALKNKTMTRIIV
+511 NALKNKTMTRIVV
-524 THSLVLAQQ
+524 THSLALAQQ
-533 ANRVIF
+533 VNRVIF

-548 GNHDDLLLNCER
+548 GNHDDLLLECER
-560 YSDFVQKQGE
+560 YRDFVQKQGE

>member
-1 MPQDVVEIIMHN
+1 MHN
-13 ELWMLLRPYRPLLI
+13 ELWVLLRPYRTLLI
-27 GALLLQAVAGFS
+27 SALLLQAVAGFS

-49 LIVSFPSTNTFW
+49 LIISFPSANTFW
-61 LTIAVIGGIV
+61 LTITVIGGVV
-71 WLISQTI
+71 WLISQTL

-97 LSEKMQKLPLNWFVS
+97 LSEKMQKLPLNWFVN

-142 LMVVPVIAIIVL
+142 LIIVPVIAIIVL
-154 STLNPFLLVFS
+154 STVNLFLLAFS

-181 SRYQTYCEQRDEAM
+181 SRYQMYCEQRDEAM
-195 KKLFED
+195 KTLFED

-265 ATIFEQALPL
+265 ATVFEQALPL

-294 MGHGGDALRV
+294 MGHGGDALRA

-342 CLSYGDKEILNNINF
+342 RLSYGNKVILNNINF

-380 LIARFMDVTSGEIF
+380 LIARFMDATSGEILI
-394 VENKRLQTYSRNALN
+394 ENKCLQAYSRHALN

-427 DNLLLFNPHC
+427 DNLLLFNPDC
-437 SEEQLQSAM
+437 SETQLQSAM
-446 NETYFAEVVTNLP
+446 DETHFSDVVAHLP
-459 RGLSTLINDETP
+459 QGLSTVINDETP

-506 AQHIF
+506 TQYIF

-524 THSLVLAQQ
+524 THSLALAQQ

-539 MVDGRLVAM
+539 MVGGKLVAM
-548 GNHDDLLLNCER
+548 GNHDDLLLECEHYR
-560 YSDFVQKQGE
+560 DFVQNQGE
-570 QNED
+570 QNEG

>member
-1 MPQDVVEIIMHN
+1 MHN
-13 ELWMLLRPYRPLLI
+13 ELWALLRPYRPLLI
-27 GALLLQAVAGFS
+27 GALLLQVVAGFS

-49 LIVSFPSTNTFW
+49 LLLSFPSSNTLW
-61 LTIAVIGGIV
+61 LTIAVIGGVV

-142 LMVVPVIAIIVL
+142 FIVVPVIAIIVL
-154 STLNPFLLVFS
+154 STINLFLLLFA

-181 SRYQTYCEQRDEAM
+181 SRYQVYCEQRDSAM
-195 KKLFED
+195 KTLFED

-214 FPHKGIVDKTEKAL
+214 FPHKGIISKTEKAL

-265 ATIFEQALPL
+265 AVTFEQRLPL

-294 MGHGGDALRV
+294 MGHGGDALRI
-304 AKKSAQRIQ
+304 AKQSAQRTQ
-313 QLLNQPE
+313 QLLQQSE
-320 MQYGDLSTETISH
+320 MQYGEQSVEGISH
-333 AVALTAHSV
+333 QVALMADSV
-342 CLSYGDKEILNNINF
+342 CLSYGDKKILNNINF

-380 LIARFMDVTSGEIF
+380 LIARFMDATSGEILI
-394 VENKRLQTYSRNALN
+394 ENKRLQAYSRHALN

-427 DNLLLFNPHC
+427 DNLLLFNPNC
-437 SEEQLQSAM
+437 NEEQLQSVI
-446 NETYFAEVVTNLP
+446 NETHFAEVIELLP
-459 RGLSTLINDETP
+459 QGLSTIINDETP

-511 NALKNKTMTRIIV
+511 NALKNKTMTRIVV
-524 THSLVLAQQ
+524 THSLALAQQ
-533 ANRVIF
+533 VNRVIF
-539 MVDGRLVAM
+539 MADGRLVAM
-548 GNHDDLLLNCER
+548 GNHDDLLLESER
-560 YSDFVQKQGE
+560 YRDFVQKQGE

>member
-1 MPQDVVEIIMHN
+1 MHN

>member
-1 MPQDVVEIIMHN
+1 MHN
-13 ELWMLLRPYRPLLI
+13 ELWALLRPYRPLLI
-27 GALLLQAVAGFS
+27 GALLLQVVAGFS

-49 LIVSFPSTNTFW
+49 LLLSFPSSNTLW
-61 LTIAVIGGIV
+61 LTIAVIGGVV

-142 LMVVPVIAIIVL
+142 FIVVPVIAIIVL
-154 STLNPFLLVFS
+154 STVNLFLLLFA

-181 SRYQTYCEQRDEAM
+181 SRYQAYCEQRDSAM
-195 KKLFED
+195 KTLFED

-206 ENPLVARQ
+206 ENLLVARQ
-214 FPHKGIVDKTEKAL
+214 FPHKGIISKTEKAL

-265 ATIFEQALPL
+265 AVTFEQRLPL

-294 MGHGGDALRV
+294 MGHGGDALRI
-304 AKKSAQRIQ
+304 AKQSAQRTQ
-313 QLLNQPE
+313 QLLQQSE
-320 MQYGDLSTETISH
+320 MQYGEQSVEGISH
-333 AVALTAHSV
+333 QVALSADSV
-342 CLSYGDKEILNNINF
+342 CLSYGDKKILNNINF

-380 LIARFMDVTSGEIF
+380 LIARFMDATSGEILI
-394 VENKRLQTYSRNALN
+394 ENKRLQAYSRHALN

-427 DNLLLFNPHC
+427 DNLLLFNPYC
-437 SEEQLQSAM
+437 SEEQLQSAV
-446 NETYFAEVVTNLP
+446 NETHFAEVIELLP
-459 RGLSTLINDETP
+459 QGLSTIINDETP

-511 NALKNKTMTRIIV
+511 NALKNKTMTRIVV
-524 THSLVLAQQ
+524 THSLALAQQ
-533 ANRVIF
+533 VNRVIF
-539 MVDGRLVAM
+539 MADGRLVAM
-548 GNHDDLLLNCER
+548 GNHDDLLLESER
-560 YSDFVQKQGE
+560 YRDFVQKQGE

>member
-1 MPQDVVEIIMHN
+1 MHN
-13 ELWMLLRPYRPLLI
+13 ELWALLRPYRPLLI

-49 LIVSFPSTNTFW
+49 LLLSFPFNNTLW
-61 LTIAVIGGIV
+61 LTIAVIGGVV

-97 LSEKMQKLPLNWFVS
+97 LSEKMQRLPLNWFIS
-112 QGKNGINQYV
+112 QGKNGVSQYV
-122 QRDIKALHQLIAHA
+122 QHDIKALHQLIAHA

-142 LMVVPVIAIIVL
+142 FIVVPVIAIIVL
-154 STLNPFLLVFS
+154 SILNFS
-165 LIPLIIAYFC
+165 LLLFAFIPLIIAYFC

-181 SRYQTYCEQRDEAM
+181 SRYQTYCEQRDRAM
-195 KKLFED
+195 KTLFED
-201 YQLLA
+201 YQRLA
-206 ENPLVARQ
+206 ENSLIARQ
-214 FPHKGIVDKTEKAL
+214 FPHKGIISKTEKAL

-243 LLGSLTQLLLSAT
+243 LLGSLTQILLSAT

-265 ATIFEQALPL
+265 TVIFEQVLPL

-294 MGHGGDALRV
+294 MGHGGDALRM

-313 QLLNQPE
+313 QLLQQPE
-320 MQYGDLSTETISH
+320 MQYGEQFLEQISH
-333 AVALTAHSV
+333 HVTLKVNSV
-342 CLSYGDKEILNNINF
+342 CLSYGDKKILDNINI
-357 EIKKGEFIAIVGPS
+357 EIKKGEFIGIVGPS
-371 GAGKSSLLQ
+371 GAGKSTLLQ
-380 LIARFMDVTSGEIF
+380 LIARFMDATSGEILI
-394 VENKRLQTYSRNALN
+394 ENKHLQTYSRHALN
-409 QITTVVM
+409 KITTVVM

-437 SEEQLQSAM
+437 SEEQLQSTI
-446 NETYFAEVVTNLP
+446 NETAFTEVIKRLP
-459 RGLSTLINDETP
+459 QGLSTIINDEMP

-506 AQHIF
+506 AQYIF
-511 NALKNKTMTRIIV
+511 NALKNKTMTRIVV
-524 THSLVLAQQ
+524 THSLALAQQ
-533 ANRVIF
+533 VNRVIF
-539 MVDGRLVAM
+539 MADGRLVAM
-548 GNHDDLLLNCER
+548 GNHNDLLLKSEHYR
-560 YSDFVQKQGE
+560 DFIQKQGE
-570 QNED
+570 QNEG

>member
-1 MPQDVVEIIMHN
+1 MHN
-13 ELWMLLRPYRPLLI
+13 ELWALLRPYRPLLI

-49 LIVSFPSTNTFW
+49 LLLSFPSSNTLW
-61 LTIAVIGGIV
+61 LTIAVIGGVV

-112 QGKNGINQYV
+112 QGKNSVNQYV

-142 LMVVPVIAIIVL
+142 FIVVPVIAIMVL
-154 STLNPFLLVFS
+154 SILNLSLLLFA

-181 SRYQTYCEQRDEAM
+181 SRYQTYCEQRDSAM
-195 KKLFED
+195 KALFED

-214 FPHKGIVDKTEKAL
+214 FPHKGIISKTEKAL

-265 ATIFEQALPL
+265 AVTFEQTLPL

-313 QLLNQPE
+313 QLLQQPE
-320 MQYGDLSTETISH
+320 IQYGEQSVESISH
-333 AVALTAHSV
+333 HVALTADSV
-342 CLSYGDKEILNNINF
+342 CLSYGDKKILNNINF

-380 LIARFMDVTSGEIF
+380 LIARFMDATSGEILI
-394 VENKRLQTYSRNALN
+394 ENKRLQAYSRHALN

-427 DNLLLFNPHC
+427 DNLLLFNPDC
-437 SEEQLQSAM
+437 NEEQLQSAI
-446 NETYFAEVVTNLP
+446 NDTHFAEVIELLP
-459 RGLSTLINDETP
+459 QGLSTIINDEMP

-511 NALKNKTMTRIIV
+511 NALKNKTMTRIVV

-533 ANRVIF
+533 VNRVIF
-539 MVDGRLVAM
+539 MVDGKLVAM
-548 GNHDDLLLNCER
+548 GNHDDLLLECER
-560 YSDFVQKQGE
+560 YRDFVQKQGE

>member
-1 MPQDVVEIIMHN
+1 MHN

-154 STLNPFLLVFS
+154 STLNPFLLIFS

>member
-1 MPQDVVEIIMHN
+1 MHN
-13 ELWMLLRPYRPLLI
+13 ELWALLRPYRPLLI

-49 LIVSFPSTNTFW
+49 LLLSFPSSNTLW

-112 QGKNGINQYV
+112 QGKNGVNQYV

-142 LMVVPVIAIIVL
+142 FIVVPVIAIMVL
-154 STLNPFLLVFS
+154 SILNLSLLLFA

-181 SRYQTYCEQRDEAM
+181 SRYQTYCEQRDSAM
-195 KKLFED
+195 KALFED

-214 FPHKGIVDKTEKAL
+214 FPHKGIISKTEKAL

-265 ATIFEQALPL
+265 VVTFEQTLPL

-313 QLLNQPE
+313 QLLQQPE
-320 MQYGDLSTETISH
+320 IQYGEQSVESISH
-333 AVALTAHSV
+333 HVALTADSV
-342 CLSYGDKEILNNINF
+342 CLAYGDKKILDNINF

-380 LIARFMDVTSGEIF
+380 LIARFMDATSGEILI
-394 VENKRLQTYSRNALN
+394 ENKRLQAYSRHALN

-427 DNLLLFNPHC
+427 DNLLLFNPDC
-437 SEEQLQSAM
+437 REEQLQSAI
-446 NETYFAEVVTNLP
+446 NETHFAEVIELLP
-459 RGLSTLINDETP
+459 QGLSTIINDETP

-506 AQHIF
+506 AQYIF
-511 NALKNKTMTRIIV
+511 NALKNKTMTRIVV
-524 THSLVLAQQ
+524 THSLALAQQ
-533 ANRVIF
+533 VNRVIF
-539 MVDGRLVAM
+539 MADGKLVAM
-548 GNHDDLLLNCER
+548 GNHDDLLLECER
-560 YSDFVQKQGE
+560 YRDFVQKQGE

>member
-1 MPQDVVEIIMHN
+1 MHN
-13 ELWMLLRPYRPLLI
+13 ELWALLRPYRPLLI
-27 GALLLQAVAGFS
+27 GALLLQVVAGFS

-49 LIVSFPSTNTFW
+49 LLLSFPSSNTLW
-61 LTIAVIGGIV
+61 LTIAVIGGVV

-142 LMVVPVIAIIVL
+142 FIVVPVIAIIVL
-154 STLNPFLLVFS
+154 STVNLFLLLFA

-181 SRYQTYCEQRDEAM
+181 SRYQAYCEQRDSAM
-195 KKLFED
+195 KTLFED

-214 FPHKGIVDKTEKAL
+214 FPHKGIISKTEKAL

-265 ATIFEQALPL
+265 AVTFEQRLPL

-294 MGHGGDALRV
+294 MGHGGDALRI
-304 AKKSAQRIQ
+304 AKQSAQRTQ
-313 QLLNQPE
+313 QLLQQSE
-320 MQYGDLSTETISH
+320 MQYGEQSVEGISH
-333 AVALTAHSV
+333 QVALTADSV
-342 CLSYGDKEILNNINF
+342 CLSYGDKKILNNINF

-380 LIARFMDVTSGEIF
+380 LIARFMDATSGEILI
-394 VENKRLQTYSRNALN
+394 ENKRLQAYSRHALN

-427 DNLLLFNPHC
+427 DNLLLFNPNC
-437 SEEQLQSAM
+437 NEEQLQSVI
-446 NETYFAEVVTNLP
+446 NETHFAEVIELLP
-459 RGLSTLINDETP
+459 QGLSTIINDETP

-511 NALKNKTMTRIIV
+511 NALKNKTMTRIVV
-524 THSLVLAQQ
+524 THSLALAQQ
-533 ANRVIF
+533 VNRVIF
-539 MVDGRLVAM
+539 IADGKLVAM
-548 GNHDDLLLNCER
+548 GNHDDLLLECER
-560 YSDFVQKQGE
+560 YRDFVQKQGE

>member
-1 MPQDVVEIIMHN
+1 MHN
-13 ELWMLLRPYRPLLI
+13 ELWALLRPYRPLLI

-49 LIVSFPSTNTFW
+49 LLLSSPSSNTLW
-61 LTIAVIGGIV
+61 LTIAVIGGVV

-112 QGKNGINQYV
+112 QGKNGVNQYV

-142 LMVVPVIAIIVL
+142 FIVVPVIAIMVL
-154 STLNPFLLVFS
+154 SILNLSLLLFA

-181 SRYQTYCEQRDEAM
+181 SRYQTYCEQRDSAM
-195 KKLFED
+195 KALFED

-214 FPHKGIVDKTEKAL
+214 FPHKGIISKTEKAL

-265 ATIFEQALPL
+265 AVTFEQTLPL

-294 MGHGGDALRV
+294 MGHGGDALRI
-304 AKKSAQRIQ
+304 AKKSAQQIQ
-313 QLLNQPE
+313 QLLQQPE
-320 MQYGDLSTETISH
+320 IQYGEQSVESISH
-333 AVALTAHSV
+333 HVALTADSV
-342 CLSYGDKEILNNINF
+342 CLSYGDKKILNNINF

-380 LIARFMDVTSGEIF
+380 LIARFMDATSGEILI
-394 VENKRLQTYSRNALN
+394 ENKRLQAYSRHALN

-427 DNLLLFNPHC
+427 DNLLLFNPDC
-437 SEEQLQSAM
+437 NEEQLQSAI
-446 NETYFAEVVTNLP
+446 NETHFAEVIELLP
-459 RGLSTLINDETP
+459 QGLSTIINDETP

-511 NALKNKTMTRIIV
+511 NALKNKTMTRIVV
-524 THSLVLAQQ
+524 THSLALAQQ
-533 ANRVIF
+533 VNRVIF
-539 MVDGRLVAM
+539 MADGKLVAM
-548 GNHDDLLLNCER
+548 GNHDDLLLECER
-560 YSDFVQKQGE
+560 YRDFVQKQGE

>member
-1 MPQDVVEIIMHN
+1 MHN
-13 ELWMLLRPYRPLLI
+13 ELWALLRPYRPLLI

-49 LIVSFPSTNTFW
+49 LLLSFPSSNTLW

-112 QGKNGINQYV
+112 QGKNGVNQYV

-142 LMVVPVIAIIVL
+142 FIVVPVIAIMVL
-154 STLNPFLLVFS
+154 SILNLSLLLFA

-181 SRYQTYCEQRDEAM
+181 SRYQTYCEQRDSAM
-195 KKLFED
+195 KALFED

-214 FPHKGIVDKTEKAL
+214 FPHKGIISKTEKAL

-265 ATIFEQALPL
+265 AVTFEQTLPL

-313 QLLNQPE
+313 QLLQQPE
-320 MQYGDLSTETISH
+320 IQYGEQSVESISH
-333 AVALTAHSV
+333 HVALTVDSV
-342 CLSYGDKEILNNINF
+342 CLAYGDKKILDNINF

-380 LIARFMDVTSGEIF
+380 LIARFMDATSGEILI
-394 VENKRLQTYSRNALN
+394 ENKRLQAYSRHALN

-427 DNLLLFNPHC
+427 DNLLLFNPDC
-437 SEEQLQSAM
+437 REEQLQSAI
-446 NETYFAEVVTNLP
+446 NETHFAEVIELLP
-459 RGLSTLINDETP
+459 QGLSTIINDETP

-511 NALKNKTMTRIIV
+511 NALKNKTMTRIVV
-524 THSLVLAQQ
+524 THSLALAQQ
-533 ANRVIF
+533 VNRVIF
-539 MVDGRLVAM
+539 MADGKLVAM
-548 GNHDDLLLNCER
+548 GNHDDLLLECER
-560 YSDFVQKQGE
+560 YRDFVQKQGE

>member
-1 MPQDVVEIIMHN
+1 MHN
-13 ELWMLLRPYRPLLI
+13 ELWALLRPYRPLLI
-27 GALLLQAVAGFS
+27 GALLLQVVAGFS

-49 LIVSFPSTNTFW
+49 LLLSFPSSNTLW
-61 LTIAVIGGIV
+61 LTIAVIGGMV

-112 QGKNGINQYV
+112 QGKNGVNQYV

-142 LMVVPVIAIIVL
+142 FIVVPVIAIMVL
-154 STLNPFLLVFS
+154 SILNLSLLLFAV
-165 LIPLIIAYFC
+165 IPLIIAYFC

-181 SRYQTYCEQRDEAM
+181 SRYQTYCEQRDSAM
-195 KKLFED
+195 KALFED

-214 FPHKGIVDKTEKAL
+214 FPHKGIISKTEKAL

-265 ATIFEQALPL
+265 AATFEQRLPL

-294 MGHGGDALRV
+294 MGHGGDALRI
-304 AKKSAQRIQ
+304 AKQSAQQIQ
-313 QLLNQPE
+313 QLLQQSE
-320 MQYGDLSTETISH
+320 MQYGEQSVEGISH
-333 AVALTAHSV
+333 QVALTADSV
-342 CLSYGDKEILNNINF
+342 CLSYGDKKILDNINF

-380 LIARFMDVTSGEIF
+380 LIARFMDATSGEILI
-394 VENKRLQTYSRNALN
+394 ENKRLQAYSRHALN

-427 DNLLLFNPHC
+427 DNLLLFNPDC
-437 SEEQLQSAM
+437 NEEQLQSAI
-446 NETYFAEVVTNLP
+446 NETHFAEVIELLP
-459 RGLSTLINDETP
+459 QGLSTIINDETP

-506 AQHIF
+506 AQYIF
-511 NALKNKTMTRIIV
+511 NALKNKTMTRIVV
-524 THSLVLAQQ
+524 THSLALAQQ
-533 ANRVIF
+533 VNRVIF
-539 MVDGRLVAM
+539 MADGKLVAM
-548 GNHDDLLLNCER
+548 GNHDDLLLECER
-560 YSDFVQKQGE
+560 YRDFVQKQGE

>member
-1 MPQDVVEIIMHN
+1 MHN
-13 ELWMLLRPYRPLLI
+13 ELWALLRPYRPLLI

-49 LIVSFPSTNTFW
+49 LLLSFPSSNTLW
-61 LTIAVIGGIV
+61 LTIAVIGGVV

-142 LMVVPVIAIIVL
+142 FIVVPVIAIMVL
-154 STLNPFLLVFS
+154 SILNLSLLLFA

-181 SRYQTYCEQRDEAM
+181 SRYQTYCEQRDSAM
-195 KKLFED
+195 KALFED

-214 FPHKGIVDKTEKAL
+214 FPHKGIISKTEKAL

-265 ATIFEQALPL
+265 AATFEQRLPL

-294 MGHGGDALRV
+294 MGHGGDALRI
-304 AKKSAQRIQ
+304 AKQSAQQIQ
-313 QLLNQPE
+313 QLLQQSE
-320 MQYGDLSTETISH
+320 IQYGEQSVESISH
-333 AVALTAHSV
+333 HVALTADSV
-342 CLSYGDKEILNNINF
+342 CLAYGDKKILNNINF

-380 LIARFMDVTSGEIF
+380 LIARFMDATSGEILI
-394 VENKRLQTYSRNALN
+394 ENKRLQAYSRHALN

-427 DNLLLFNPHC
+427 DNLLLFNPNC
-437 SEEQLQSAM
+437 NEEQLQSAI
-446 NETYFAEVVTNLP
+446 NDTHFAEVIELLP
-459 RGLSTLINDETP
+459 QGLSTIINDEMP

-511 NALKNKTMTRIIV
+511 NALKNKTMTRIVV
-524 THSLVLAQQ
+524 THSLALAQQ
-533 ANRVIF
+533 VNRVIF
-539 MVDGRLVAM
+539 MVDGKLVAM
-548 GNHDDLLLNCER
+548 GNHDDLLLECER
-560 YSDFVQKQGE
+560 YRDFVQKQGE

>member
-1 MPQDVVEIIMHN
+1 MHN
-13 ELWMLLRPYRPLLI
+13 ELWALLRPYRPLLT

-49 LIVSFPSTNTFW
+49 LLLSFPSSNTLW
-61 LTIAVIGGIV
+61 LTIAVIGGVV

-142 LMVVPVIAIIVL
+142 FIVVPVIAIIVL
-154 STLNPFLLVFS
+154 STVNLFLLLFA

-181 SRYQTYCEQRDEAM
+181 SRYQVYCEQRDSAM
-195 KKLFED
+195 KTLFED

-214 FPHKGIVDKTEKAL
+214 FPHKGIISKTEKAL

-265 ATIFEQALPL
+265 AVTFEQRLPL

-294 MGHGGDALRV
+294 MGHGGDALRI
-304 AKKSAQRIQ
+304 AKQSAQRTQ
-313 QLLNQPE
+313 QLLQQSE
-320 MQYGDLSTETISH
+320 MQYGEQSVEGISH
-333 AVALTAHSV
+333 QVALTADSV
-342 CLSYGDKEILNNINF
+342 CLSYGDKKILNNINF

-380 LIARFMDVTSGEIF
+380 LIARFMDATSGEILI
-394 VENKRLQTYSRNALN
+394 ENKRLQAYSRHALN

-427 DNLLLFNPHC
+427 DNLLLFNPNC
-437 SEEQLQSAM
+437 NEEQLQSVI
-446 NETYFAEVVTNLP
+446 NETHFAEVIELLP
-459 RGLSTLINDETP
+459 QGLSTIINDETP

-511 NALKNKTMTRIIV
+511 NALKNKTMTRIVV
-524 THSLVLAQQ
+524 THSLALAQQ
-533 ANRVIF
+533 VNRVIF
-539 MVDGRLVAM
+539 MADGKLVAM
-548 GNHDDLLLNCER
+548 GNHDDLLLECER
-560 YSDFVQKQGE
+560 YRDFVQKQGE